1 VRVFRGLADAAA
13 AQLTR
18 PVASVGVFD
27 GVHRGHRQMLYELTV
42 WAQSLGGTACVV
54 TFEQHPRA
62 SLDGVEIPMILTLEH
77 RLLELE
83 RHGVEAV
90 VLLDFASIQHLC
102 ARDFLRDVLRDQLG
116 CTHLLLGFDS
126 HLGKGRDGT
135 PATLPGMGEE
145 LGIEV
150 RVASPVRDKDGAKIG
165 SSSIRRAIQ
174 AGDLDGAANVI
185 GRPVCLRGT
194 VVPGAGRGSAMGA
207 ATANL
212 DVAGQ
217 VLPPDGVYLVRV
229 FLGSETAPAIA
240 NLGVQPTFGEGAP
253 RRLEVHVP
261 EWNRDLYGEAIEV
274 RLVRRIREEKRFE
287 TPEAL
292 TAQIKSDLAELQ
304 RSVAAG
310 EI

>member
-1 VRVFRGLADAAA
+1 MRVFRGLDAAA
-13 AQLTR
+13 EARLR
-18 PVASVGVFD
+18 DPVASVGVFD
-27 GVHRGHRQMLYELTV
+27 GVHRGHRQLLYELTV
-42 WAQSLGGTACVV
+42 WSQSLGGTACVV
-54 TFEQHPRA
+54 TFEEHPRA
-62 SLDGVEIPMILTLEH
+62 TLEGADVPMILTLEH

-90 VLLDFASIQHLC
+90 VLLDFASIQHLP
-102 ARDFLRDVLRDQLG
+102 AREFLLDVLRDRLG
-116 CTHLLLGFDS
+116 CAHLLLGFDS

-135 PATLPGMGEE
+135 PATLPVMGEE

-150 RVASPVRDKDGAKIG
+150 RVASPVRDKDGAKVG

-174 AGDLDGAANVI
+174 TGDLEGAANVL

-194 VVPGAGRGSAMGA
+194 VVPGAGRGTGMGV

-212 DVAGQ
+212 DVSGQ

-253 RRLEVHVP
+253 RRLEVHIP
-261 EWNRDLYGEAIEV
+261 EWDRDLYGEAIEV
-274 RLVRRIREEKRFE
+274 RLVRRIREERRFE

-292 TAQIKSDLAELQ
+292 TAQIQSDLSELE